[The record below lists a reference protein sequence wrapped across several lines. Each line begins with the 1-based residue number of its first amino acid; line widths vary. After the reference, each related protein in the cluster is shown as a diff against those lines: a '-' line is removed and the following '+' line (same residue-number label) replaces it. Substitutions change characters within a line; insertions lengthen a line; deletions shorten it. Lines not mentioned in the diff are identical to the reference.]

1 MPGWRNS
8 ARTWKP
14 CSAESCFSPG
24 THRKGGKRVSHSVKQ
39 RSIFTRLL
47 IPLLVIV
54 LLTIIILVGA
64 LTLSGAFSELE
75 QNALDMLEER
85 TASKAETLQTDMLGR
100 WTNLNATAESVARI
114 VNTHLAKEQATLE
127 DMKTNAA
134 LNADIMQD
142 VAPLLLN
149 RLRAGGTTGI
159 FVVLNGIGVADQPE
173 TWAGVYLRDADPT
186 TNSSTN
192 NDVLLYRGL
201 PPVGRALDIPLDS
214 YWRASFTFD
223 QLSRETVLRP
233 MGLAQDNTGWDAAH
247 YGGWSMPFTL
257 GADSNQLG
265 LVYSMPIL
273 DGKGNVLGIVG
284 VDMSITYLEHMLY
297 SYEHT
302 KDMAIS
308 YVLGMQQTDGS
319 ISVACASGNCYKQSF
334 NGEDVLIAPDSI
346 EKNDKDNC
354 LKLELTGT
362 RSGKRLFA
370 SAVPMAL
377 YDDSDAYAGDRWVLV
392 GMQTEETLLAFSE
405 QFQDTVFM
413 AVVMAIACSLVVAT
427 IASRDMVKP
436 ITRLTREVESAEP
449 GEELHLSTTNILEMQ
464 TLSDAMVN
472 MNHNAI
478 TNAARLSAIVHMTG
492 MRMGVFE
499 VKAQDDTVYCS
510 PGLFELLDCHDLA
523 CSGEQMTREA
533 FGQLMRAS
541 FDQPYDED
549 VWVVRRGGQKLYL
562 RYRQHESDN
571 TVMGT
576 LLDVTEE
583 INTRIDLEHAR
594 DIDALT
600 GILNRRAFNRIVQD
614 LLGRHRDSLGVTA
627 MVMVDLDNLK
637 FLNTTYGLDTG
648 DSFITGFAH
657 ALGAFEKDGQSV
669 IARRSGDEFYMLLYG
684 FSSREELVEHI
695 NNAWKQVSAQGI
707 VLPDGSFYRFRASG
721 GMALLHDDADTVSE
735 LLHYA
740 DFALYTVKR
749 DAKGSLRQFD
759 SKLFSAEA
767 YMIEARAALDS
778 LIDSQLL
785 HFAFQPIVSVKDAD
799 IFGYELLMRPDVPE
813 LKSPMAVLRLAKEQ
827 GKLHH
832 IERLT
837 WFCGMKSARRYMER
851 GMIEKHHKLFIN
863 SIASQKMDRMERQ
876 HIIDNYTDM
885 LPQVVL
891 ELTESEDNN
900 QDFTERKMDF
910 IRGNGGEVAID
921 DYGTGYNSELALVHF
936 PCEYVK
942 LDASFVRNVDKD
954 TNKQALVKN
963 LMSYARTRGIAILA
977 EGVETRAEMETMI
990 AYGVDYLQGF
1000 YLGMPREKPQQL
1012 LNSIRMEI
1020 REMAK
1025 NRQKS

>member
-1 MPGWRNS
+1 MAP
-8 ARTWKP
+8 KI
-14 CSAESCFSPG
+14 
-24 THRKGGKRVSHSVKQ
+24 KQ
-39 RSIFTRLL
+39 RSIFVRLL

-64 LTLSGAFSELE
+64 LTLSGAFRELE
-75 QNALDMLEER
+75 DNALDMLEER
-85 TASKAETLQTDMLGR
+85 TASKAESLQDDMLGR
-100 WTNLNATAESVARI
+100 WTNLDATAEAIARSI
-114 VNTHLAKEQATLE
+114 QRKLNLSHATVD
-127 DMKTNAA
+127 DMRIDAS
-134 LNADIMQD
+134 LNADIMLD

-149 RLRAGGTTGI
+149 RLRAGGTNGI
-159 FVVLNGIGVADQPE
+159 FVILNGIGIKDQPE
-173 TWAGVYLRDADPT
+173 TYASVYLRDSDPT

-192 NDVLLYRGL
+192 NDVLLYRGM
-201 PPVGRALDIPLDS
+201 PPVSRALDIPLDS
-214 YWRASFTFD
+214 YWQASCTFNERAADVF
-223 QLSRETVLRP
+223 LKP
-233 MGLAQDNTGWDAAH
+233 MRMAQNGSITDAGY
-247 YGGWSMPFTL
+247 YGGWSMPYTL
-257 GADSNQLG
+257 AMDSALQV
-265 LVYSMPIL
+265 LVYSMPIM
-273 DGKGNVLGIVG
+273 DTSGNVLGVIG
-284 VDMSITYLEHMLY
+284 VDVNVSYLEQMLR

-302 KDMAIS
+302 QDMPVS
-308 YVLGMQQTDGS
+308 YALGMLQEDGS
-319 ISVACASGNCYKQSF
+319 ISVACASGNSYKQSF
-334 NGEDVLIAPDSI
+334 YSEDTLIQPD
-346 EKNDKDNC
+346 KTLPQDADNRTM
-354 LKLELTGT
+354 LELTGT
-362 RSGKRLFA
+362 RSGKQLYA
-370 SAVPMAL
+370 SAVPMNL
-377 YDDSDAYAGDRWVLV
+377 YDENAAFAGDQWVLV
-392 GMQTEETLLAFSE
+392 GMQTSETLMQFST
-405 QFQDTVFM
+405 QFRDTVVW
-413 AVVMAIACSLVVAT
+413 AVWLAVACSVVVAT

-436 ITRLTREVESAEP
+436 ITRLTKEVENAIP
-449 GEELHLSTTNILEMQ
+449 GTELHLSTTNIREMQ

-472 MNHNAI
+472 MNRNAI
-478 TNAARLSAIVHMTG
+478 TSAARLSAIVHMTG

-499 VKAQDDTVYCS
+499 VKANEDTVYCS
-510 PGLFELLDCHDLA
+510 PGMFDLLDCRELA
-523 CSGEQMTREA
+523 CGKEKMRRDTFA
-533 FGQLMRAS
+533 QLMNDRFS
-541 FDQPYDED
+541 QPYDQD
-549 VWVVRRGGQKLYL
+549 IWRVQRGEKALYL
-562 RYRQHESDN
+562 RYRQHEN
-571 TVMGT
+571 EGTVMGT
-576 LLDVTEE
+576 LLDVTDEV
-583 INTRIDLEHAR
+583 NTRIELERAR

-614 LLGRHRDSLGVTA
+614 LLGRHRDALGVTA

-648 DSFITGFAH
+648 DSFISGFAH
-657 ALGAFEKDGQSV
+657 ALGAFEKDNQTV

-684 FSSREELVEHI
+684 FNSREELVHHI
-695 NNAWKQVSAQGI
+695 DQAWDQVSAQGI

-721 GMALLHDDADTVSE
+721 GMAFLHDDADTVSE

-778 LIDSQLL
+778 LIDSQLM
-785 HFAFQPIVSVKDAD
+785 HFAFQPIVSVKDAE
-799 IFGYELLMRPDVPE
+799 IYGYELLMRPDVPE

-851 GMIEKHHKLFIN
+851 GMIDKKHKLFIN
-863 SIASQKMDRMERQ
+863 SIASQKMNTVERQ

-891 ELTESEDNN
+891 ELTEAEDNN
-900 QDFTERKMDF
+900 QDYTQRKMAF
-910 IRGNGGEVAID
+910 IRGNGGQVAID
-921 DYGTGYNSELALVHF
+921 DYGTGYNSELALVNI

-963 LMSYARTRGIAILA
+963 LMSYARSRGIAILA
-977 EGVETRAEMETMI
+977 EGVETRDEMATMI

>member
-1 MPGWRNS
+1 MAQRI
-8 ARTWKP
+8 
-14 CSAESCFSPG
+14 
-24 THRKGGKRVSHSVKQ
+24 KQ
-39 RSIFTRLL
+39 RSIFTRLV

-54 LLTIIILVGA
+54 LLTIAILVGS
-64 LTLSGAFSELE
+64 LTLSGAFRELE
-75 QNALDMLEER
+75 ENALDILEER
-85 TASKAETLQTDMLGR
+85 TATKAGTLQNDMLGH
-100 WTNLNATAESVARI
+100 WTNLDATAESVARI
-114 VNTHLAKEQATLE
+114 VNQHLAEAQASPE
-127 DMKTNAA
+127 DMKTDAA
-134 LNADIMQD
+134 LNADIMLD
-142 VAPLLLN
+142 VAPVLLN

-159 FVVLNGIGVADQPE
+159 FVVLNGIGVAGQEDS
-173 TWAGVYLRDADPT
+173 WASVYLRDADPT

-201 PPVGRALDIPLDS
+201 PPVSRALDIPLDS
-214 YWRASFTFD
+214 YWRAACTFD
-223 QLSRETVLRP
+223 QPSRDTVLGP
-233 MGLAQDNTGWDAAH
+233 MTLAQISGGREASY

-257 GADSNQLG
+257 GKDSNQLG
-265 LVYSMPIL
+265 LVYSMPII
-273 DGKGNVLGIVG
+273 DEGGHVLGTMG
-284 VDMSITYLEHMLY
+284 VDISVTYLEHMLY

-302 KDMAIS
+302 QDMAIC
-308 YVLGMQQTDGS
+308 YVLGIQQEDGS
-319 ISVACASGNCYKQSF
+319 ISVACASGNSYKQSF
-334 NGEDVLIAPDSI
+334 NGEDRLIQPDRMTP
-346 EKNDKDNC
+346 NAKDEC
-354 LKLELTGT
+354 LKLELTGS

-377 YDDSDAYAGDRWVLV
+377 YDENDAYAADRWVLV

-405 QFQDTVFM
+405 RFQETVFM
-413 AVVMAIACSLVVAT
+413 AVLAAIACSLVVAT

-436 ITRLTREVESAEP
+436 ITRLTHEVEQAEP
-449 GEELHLSTTNILEMQ
+449 GEELHLSATNIREMQ

-472 MNHNAI
+472 MNRNAMAS
-478 TNAARLSAIVHMTG
+478 AARLSAIVYMTG

-499 VKAQDDTVYCS
+499 IKPDEDAVFCS
-510 PGLFELLDCHDLA
+510 PGFFDLLDCRENA
-523 CSGEQMTREA
+523 CGTEQMSRDA
-533 FGQLMRAS
+533 FGQLMRSS
-541 FDQPYDED
+541 FDHPYDED
-549 VWVVRRGGQKLYL
+549 VWQVQRRGQTLFL
-562 RYRQHESDN
+562 RYRQHESEA

-576 LLDVTEE
+576 LLDVTDE
-583 INTRIDLEHAR
+583 INTRIDLERAR

-614 LLGRHRDSLGVTA
+614 LLGRHRDGLGVTA

-648 DSFITGFAH
+648 DSFISGFAH
-657 ALGAFEKDGQSV
+657 ALGAFEKDNQSV

-684 FSSREELVEHI
+684 FSSRGELVDHI
-695 NNAWKQVSAQGI
+695 NKAWEQVSAQGI

-721 GMALLHDDADTVSE
+721 GMAFLHDDADTVSE

-749 DAKGSLRQFD
+749 DEKGSLRQFD

-778 LIDSQLL
+778 LIDSQLM

-837 WFCGMKSARRYMER
+837 WFCGMKSARRYLER

-863 SIASQKMDRMERQ
+863 SIASQKMNLVERQ
-876 HIIDNYTDM
+876 HIIDSYTDI

-891 ELTESEDNN
+891 ELTEAEDNN
-900 QDFTERKMDF
+900 QDYTQRKMAF
-910 IRGNGGEVAID
+910 IRGYGGQVAID
-921 DYGTGYNSELALVHF
+921 DYGTGYNSELALVNI

-954 TNKQALVKN
+954 ANKQALVKN
-963 LMSYARTRGIAILA
+963 LMSYARSRGIAILA

-1012 LNSIRMEI
+1012 LSSICMEI

>member
-1 MPGWRNS
+1 MAPI
-8 ARTWKP
+8 
-14 CSAESCFSPG
+14 
-24 THRKGGKRVSHSVKQ
+24 KQ
-39 RSIFTRLL
+39 RSIFVRLL
-47 IPLLVIV
+47 IPLLTIV
-54 LLTIIILVGA
+54 LLTIVILVGA
-64 LTLSGAFSELE
+64 LALSGTFRELE
-75 QNALDMLEER
+75 DNALDMLEER
-85 TASKAETLQTDMLGR
+85 TVNKAESLQNDMLSR
-100 WTNLNATAESVARI
+100 WSNLDDTAELIAKTIQRKLNLSHATAD
-114 VNTHLAKEQATLE
+114 
-127 DMKTNAA
+127 DMKIDAA
-134 LNADIMQD
+134 LNADIMLE

-159 FVVLNGIGVADQPE
+159 FVILDGLGIKDQPE
-173 TWAGVYLRDADPT
+173 TYAGVYLRDADPA

-192 NDVLLYRGL
+192 NDVLLYRGM
-201 PPVGRALDIPLDS
+201 PPVSRALDIPLDS
-214 YWRASFTFD
+214 YWQAACTFNEAAAETFLKPMYLAKEGGAAS
-223 QLSRETVLRP
+223 S
-233 MGLAQDNTGWDAAH
+233 
-247 YGGWSMPFTL
+247 YGGWSMPYTL
-257 GADSNQLG
+257 TMDNALKV
-265 LVYSMPIL
+265 LVYSTPIV
-273 DGKGNVLGIVG
+273 DTSGNVLGVVG
-284 VDMSITYLEHMLY
+284 VDLSITYLEHVLH

-302 KDMAIS
+302 QDMPVS
-308 YVLGMQQTDGS
+308 YVLGMRQADGS
-319 ISVACASGNCYKQSF
+319 IDVACTAGTSYKQSYYS
-334 NGEDVLIAPDSI
+334 EDKTIQPDKALPLD
-346 EKNDKDNC
+346 EDGRAQ
-354 LKLELTGT
+354 LELTGT
-362 RSGKRLFA
+362 RSGKLLYA

-377 YDDSDAYAGDRWVLV
+377 YEKTDAYAQDGWVLL
-392 GMQTEETLLAFSE
+392 GLQTSEALLAFSI
-405 QFQDTVFM
+405 QFRDTVVM
-413 AVVMAIACSLVVAT
+413 AVLVAIACSLVVAT
-427 IASRDMVKP
+427 VASRNMVKP
-436 ITRLTREVESAEP
+436 ITRLAKEVEDATP
-449 GEELHLSTTNILEMQ
+449 GQELHLSSTNIVEMQ
-464 TLSDAMVN
+464 TLSDAVVS

-478 TNAARLSAIVHMTG
+478 TSAARLSAIVYMTG

-499 VKAQDDTVYCS
+499 LKPEEGKVYCS
-510 PGLFELLDCHDLA
+510 PGFFELLDCKELA
-523 CSGEQMTREA
+523 SGTEQMDRET
-533 FGQLMRAS
+533 FCRLMRSS
-541 FDQPYDED
+541 FDHPYDED
-549 VWVVRRGGQKLYL
+549 VWQLQRRGQTLFL
-562 RYRQHESDN
+562 RYREHESDDS
-571 TVMGT
+571 VMGT
-576 LLDVTEE
+576 LLDVTDE
-583 INTRIDLEHAR
+583 INTRIDLERAR

-614 LLGRHRDSLGVTA
+614 LLGRHRDDLGVTA

-648 DSFITGFAH
+648 DSFISGFAH
-657 ALGAFEKDGQSV
+657 ALGAFEKDSQSV

-684 FSSREELVEHI
+684 FSSREELVSHI
-695 NNAWKQVSAQGI
+695 NKAWEQVSTQGI

-721 GMALLHDDADTVSE
+721 GMAFLHDDADTVSE
-735 LLHYA
+735 LLHFA

-778 LIDSQLL
+778 LIDSQLM

-813 LKSPMAVLRLAKEQ
+813 LKSPLAVLRLAKEQ

-837 WFCGMKSARRYMER
+837 WFCGMKSARRYLER

-863 SIASQKMDRMERQ
+863 SIASQKMNLIERQ

-891 ELTESEDNN
+891 ELTEAEDNN
-900 QDFTERKMDF
+900 QDYTQRKMKF

-921 DYGTGYNSELALVHF
+921 DYGTGYNSELALVNI

-954 TNKQALVKN
+954 ANKQALVKN
-963 LMSYARTRGIAILA
+963 LMSYARSRNIAILA
-977 EGVETRAEMETMI
+977 EGVETRDEMATMI